1 VRTWEK
7 FARRTICFCKAHPV
21 VNSTLLFLLVL
32 IISKAMPL
40 GRQRDHTAGK
50 VERRSMRWAIIG
62 AEMAKRRANID
73 SAFASTSAI
82 CAVMTLY
89 TKAKE
94 NRDNHIRR
102 SKRLSI
108 SDFSF
113 NFNGLSESYS
123 LSLFRF
129 RKGDVLKKDDSNC
142 MAGTQMR

>member
-1 VRTWEK
+1 MANMYALVRNSPGG
-7 FARRTICFCKAHPV
+7 ICFCEAHPV

-32 IISKAMPL
+32 IVSKAMPIV
-40 GRQRDHTAGK
+40 RQRDHTAGK
-50 VERRSMRWAIIG
+50 VERRSMGWAIIG
-62 AEMAKRRANID
+62 AEMAKRRVNID

-108 SDFSF
+108 SDFHSTLTAF
-113 NFNGLSESYS
+113 LN
-123 LSLFRF
+123 
-129 RKGDVLKKDDSNC
+129 
-142 MAGTQMR
+142 QII